1 MVRGERTFSV
11 CERLNDESERVELFD
26 LANGFSISRLL
37 EFDDSEE
44 SKSSE

>member
-1 MVRGERTFSV
+1 MVRGERTV
-11 CERLNDESERVELFD
+11 CERLNDESERVELLFD
-26 LANGFSISRLL
+26 LAKGFSISRLL